1 MLTQTKPKE
10 VFKSL
15 NDENCCYQ
23 LQYPKCYSCVQEM
36 HGMVLPLN
44 SPAPERAGRKVRAE
58 LCFGLTSPCWS
69 VCMWLRILNS
79 LSDTAGNQVEIL
91 LQVLEKW
98 FLARFE
104 PHLLPQVRR
113 TLLKAT
119 LAISVTSILKVMSE
133 KCGFSPFALLRCSAE
148 STRAEVEKDIYFQ
161 TCSSC

>member
-23 LQYPKCYSCVQEM
+23 LQYPKCYSSVQEM
-36 HGMVLPLN
+36 HGMVLSLN

-69 VCMWLRILNS
+69 VCMWLRILS
-79 LSDTAGNQVEIL
+79 TLSDTAGNQVEIL

-119 LAISVTSILKVMSE
+119 LAISVTSIFKSHVWKVWVFPLCIIKMFCWKYTCRGGE
-133 KCGFSPFALLRCSAE
+133 RHLFS
-148 STRAEVEKDIYFQ
+148 DIQ
-161 TCSSC
+161 